1 MSILPTSFS
10 RRRSWPPD
18 FPSPQ
23 SRPARQFRPSSADA
37 LSFGRC
43 FFACIVLKKGYQC
56 WTYDATRKS
65 LIITTLGIFRVSIFA
80 TLKMVKQL
88 SLSDLQVT
96 PNYLLFN
103 IGKLFSGLDIVRRG
117 NKKPPR
123 GPGPPASRAPPSS
136 TEGGKSSLGQPCC
149 RAYSSNR
156 CTTISVISVLSVTKR
171 HRL

>member
-65 LIITTLGIFRVSIFA
+65 LIITTLGIFRVRIFA
-80 TLKMVKQL
+80 TLKMAKQL

-96 PNYLLFN
+96 LHQKHSARQQGCPREDL
-103 IGKLFSGLDIVRRG
+103 
-117 NKKPPR
+117 PPSVLEGGAR
-123 GPGPPASRAPPSS
+123 EAGGPGPL
-136 TEGGKSSLGQPCC
+136 GGFLLPRVLKQSL
-149 RAYSSNR
+149 YNNISNI
-156 CTTISVISVLSVTKR
+156 CTISYQKA
-171 HRL
+171 

>member
-1 MSILPTSFS
+1 MKRKAQLYFSEAPMSILPTSFS

-65 LIITTLGIFRVSIFA
+65 LIITTLGIFRVGIFA
-80 TLKMVKQL
+80 TLKMAKQL
-88 SLSDLQVT
+88 SHSDLQVT
-96 PNYLLFN
+96 LHVSRSATRL
-103 IGKLFSGLDIVRRG
+103 SQRGLTALGTRG
-117 NKKPPR
+117 R
-123 GPGPPASRAPPSS
+123 GPRSGRAWSSRGLLVAAR
-136 TEGGKSSLGQPCC
+136 TQ
-149 RAYSSNR
+149 AIAVQQYQ
-156 CTTISVISVLSVTKR
+156 
-171 HRL
+171 